1 MKKLYM
7 PFSILIVPDNLD
19 ISKYTPDMY
28 RTIPSCSNQIEI
40 VKELLKY
47 SNVTNTKRYA
57 GSSNYAIGLKY
68 NFNGNTYNFTYV
80 NSCYSIINPKNHL
93 NPLTDSIELV
103 KESYLNDFLK
113 QWTTYPELNYS
124 LWK

>member
-7 PFSILIVPDNLD
+7 PFSILIVPNDLD
-19 ISKYTPDMY
+19 ISKYRPDMY
-28 RTIPSCSNQIEI
+28 HTIRSCSNQIEI

-47 SNVTNTKRYA
+47 SNVTNTKKYT
-57 GSSNYAIGLKY
+57 GTSNFAIGLKY
-68 NFNGNTYNFTYV
+68 NFDENTYDFSY
-80 NSCYSIINPKNHL
+80 PKNLL
-93 NPLTDSIELV
+93 NHLTDSIKLV

>member
-19 ISKYTPDMY
+19 ISKYRPDMY
-28 RTIPSCSNQIEI
+28 HTIRSCSNQMKI

-47 SNVTNTKRYA
+47 SNVTNTQRYCGA
-57 GSSNYAIGLKY
+57 SSYAIGLKY
-68 NFNGNTYNFTYV
+68 NFNENTYNFSY
-80 NSCYSIINPKNHL
+80 PKDL
-93 NPLTDSIELV
+93 LRDPIELV

>member
-19 ISKYTPDMY
+19 ISGCTPNMY
-28 RTIPSCSNQIEI
+28 HTIRSCSNQIKI

-47 SNVTNTKRYA
+47 SNVTNTQGYGGA
-57 GSSNYAIGLKY
+57 SSYAIGLKY
-68 NFNGNTYNFTYV
+68 NFNKNTYNFSYHKDLLRD
-80 NSCYSIINPKNHL
+80 P
-93 NPLTDSIELV
+93 IELV

-113 QWTTYPELNYS
+113 QWTTYSEELNYS